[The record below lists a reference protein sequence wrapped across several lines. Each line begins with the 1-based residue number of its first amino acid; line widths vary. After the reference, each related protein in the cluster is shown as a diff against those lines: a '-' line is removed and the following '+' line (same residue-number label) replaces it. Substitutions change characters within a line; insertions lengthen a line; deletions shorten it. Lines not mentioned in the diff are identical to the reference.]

1 MQNQMRLPWGVITI
15 FYRLF
20 QSPLPSLVRQS
31 VLGSSELSVENEI
44 GHLSKKILES
54 DGICEGGLRH
64 TGISIRICYGNSI
77 AFAIKISIALPI
89 QSLDLS

>member
-1 MQNQMRLPWGVITI
+1 MW
-15 FYRLF
+15 
-20 QSPLPSLVRQS
+20 
-31 VLGSSELSVENEI
+31 ENEI

-64 TGISIRICYGNSI
+64 TGISIRICYGNAI

-89 QSLDLS
+89 QSLDLI